1 MAAGA
6 GITPAALKTAKTDET
21 NMKPQFFRYSRSIA
35 ATAIAAAALAACGG
49 GGDDDSPSQAPI
61 ATAATGTGAVAA
73 ATDAPSCGLDE
84 VNVSIG
90 KIRFHK
96 DFQATNASSGWSEVV
111 FAQGTKKVNLLN
123 AASVLGGGTMSIGS
137 VTLPAGIY
145 TQMRVVIETP
155 VAAVQNPNT
164 IRLKGSTAFVNLET
178 PANLATE
185 GVKMPIDLTIEEGKQ
200 ANVVF
205 DLDACNAIHPRATNY
220 VLRPTSRVVPTAL
233 NGVSGYIDKAALAS
247 DVVITAQQGGISA
260 ATAVPNP
267 TTGEFML
274 PRLPAGNWDV
284 VITGKGRATSVIG
297 QVPVTASTTVA
308 VSTVA
313 APIVLPTSTTSTI
326 SGQIGYAA
334 GKVAPDSGTFVAASQ
349 TIAANAST
357 GIPASTFAYRFQPVD
372 QATGNYTL
380 TDLPRTSLRY
390 ALYKPALP
398 LTLANITTVPAA
410 GRYKVEAVAT
420 GYSRVTTF
428 GTNSSG
434 VPNAAATSDVNASAG
449 NVANVNIIFY

>member
-6 GITPAALKTAKTDET
+6 GMTPAALTTAKTDET

-35 ATAIAAAALAACGG
+35 ASAIAAAALAACGG
-49 GGDDDSPSQAPI
+49 GGDDAPAQAPI
-61 ATAATGTGAVAA
+61 ATAATGTVAVAA
-73 ATDAPSCGLDE
+73 MTDAPACGLDE

-123 AASVLGGGTMSIGS
+123 AASVPGGATMDIGS

-164 IRLKGSTAFVNLET
+164 IKLKGATAAVTLET
-178 PANLATE
+178 PASLATE
-185 GVKMPIDLTIEEGKQ
+185 GIKMPIDLKVDEGQQ
-200 ANVVF
+200 AKVVF
-205 DLDACNAIHPRATNY
+205 DFDACNAIQPRAAAY
-220 VLRPTSRVVPTAL
+220 VLRPVSRVVPTAL
-233 NGVSGYIDKAALAS
+233 NGVSGYIDRASLAS

-274 PRLPAGNWDV
+274 PRLPVGNWDV

-313 APIVLPTSTTSTI
+313 APIVLPTSTVSKI

-334 GKVAPDSGTFVAASQ
+334 GKVAPDSGTWVAASQ
-349 TIAANAST
+349 SFAANAAT
-357 GIPASTFAYRFQPVD
+357 GVPATTVTYRFQPVD

-380 TDLPRTSLRY
+380 TDLPRSSLRY

-398 LTLANITTVPAA
+398 LTLANVTTVPAA

-428 GTNSSG
+428 GTNSTG
-434 VPNAAATSDVNASAG
+434 VPNAAATADVNASAG
-449 NVANVNIIFY
+449 DVANVNIIFY

>member
-1 MAAGA
+1 
-6 GITPAALKTAKTDET
+6 
-21 NMKPQFFRYSRSIA
+21 MKPTFFRSSRSIA
-35 ATAIAAAALAACGG
+35 VSAIAAAALAACGG
-49 GGDDDSPSQAPI
+49 GGGDDSPAQAPI
-61 ATAATGTGAVAA
+61 ATAATGTVAVAA
-73 ATDAPSCGLDE
+73 MTGAPSCAFDQ
-84 VNVSIG
+84 VNVSIAR
-90 KIRFHK
+90 IRFHK
-96 DFQATNASSGWSEVV
+96 DFQATAASSGWSEVA
-111 FAQGTKKVNLLN
+111 FAVGAKKLNLLN
-123 AASVLGGGTMSIGS
+123 AAGVLSGATTSLGD

-145 TQMRVVIETP
+145 TQMRLVIETP
-155 VAAVQNPNT
+155 VAATPSPNT
-164 IRLKGSTAFVNLET
+164 VRVKGQSTIAGPGAPGSLET
-178 PANLATE
+178 PASLASE

-200 ANVVF
+200 ASVVF
-205 DLDACNAIHPRATNY
+205 DFDACNSIQPRGDKY
-220 VLRPTSRVVPTAL
+220 LLRPVARVVPAAL

-260 ATAVPNP
+260 ITTVPNP
-267 TTGEFML
+267 TTGEFLL
-274 PRLPAGNWDV
+274 PRLPAGNYDV

-297 QVPVTASTTVA
+297 QVPVAANTTVA

-334 GKVAPDSGTFVAASQ
+334 GKAAPESGTWVAASQ
-349 TIAANAST
+349 SIAANAST
-357 GIPASTFAYRFQPVD
+357 GIPASTFAHRFQPVD

-380 TDLPRTSLRY
+380 TDLPRASLRY

-434 VPNAAATSDVNASAG
+434 VPTATATADVNASTG

>member
-1 MAAGA
+1 
-6 GITPAALKTAKTDET
+6 
-21 NMKPQFFRYSRSIA
+21 MKPQFFRYSRSIA

-49 GGDDDSPSQAPI
+49 GSDDSPDQAPI
-61 ATAATGTGAVAA
+61 ATAANGTVAVAA
-73 ATDAPSCGLDE
+73 MTDAPSCGLDE

-96 DFQATNASSGWSEVV
+96 DFQATGASSGWSELV

-123 AASVLGGGTMSIGS
+123 AAGVQGGATMSIGN

-164 IRLKGSTAFVNLET
+164 IKLKGAASTVTVET
-178 PANLATE
+178 PASLASE

-205 DLDACNAIHPRATNY
+205 DFDACNAIQPRAAAY
-220 VLRPTSRVVPTAL
+220 VLRPISRVVPTAL

-260 ATAVPNP
+260 TTTVPNP
-267 TTGEFML
+267 ATGEFTL
-274 PRLPAGNWDV
+274 PRLPAGNYDV
-284 VITGKGRATSVIG
+284 VVTARGRATSVIG

-313 APIVLPTSTTSTI
+313 APIVLPTSAVSKI
-326 SGQIGYAA
+326 SGQVGYAA
-334 GKVAPDSGTFVAASQ
+334 GKAAPDSGTWVAASQ
-349 TIAANAST
+349 SIAANATT
-357 GIPASTFAYRFQPVD
+357 GIPASTFAHRFQPVD

-380 TDLPRTSLRY
+380 TDLPRASLRY

-428 GTNSSG
+428 GTNSTG
-434 VPNAAATSDVNASAG
+434 VPNAAATADVNASTAD
-449 NVANVNIIFY
+449 VANVNIIFY

>member
-1 MAAGA
+1 
-6 GITPAALKTAKTDET
+6 
-21 NMKPQFFRYSRSIA
+21 MKPTFFRSSRSIA
-35 ATAIAAAALAACGG
+35 VSAIAAAALAACGG
-49 GGDDDSPSQAPI
+49 GGGDDSPAQAPI
-61 ATAATGTGAVAA
+61 ATAATGTVAVSAM
-73 ATDAPSCGLDE
+73 TDAPSCAFDQ
-84 VNVSIG
+84 VNVSIAR
-90 KIRFHK
+90 IRFHK
-96 DFQATNASSGWSEVV
+96 DFQATAASSGWSEVA
-111 FAQGTKKVNLLN
+111 FAVGAKKVNLLN
-123 AASVLGGGTMSIGS
+123 AAGVLGGATMSMGD

-155 VAAVQNPNT
+155 VAATPTPNT
-164 IRLKGSTAFVNLET
+164 ARLKGATATVTLET
-178 PANLATE
+178 PAYLASE
-185 GVKMPIDLTIEEGKQ
+185 GVKMPIDLTIEEGKK
-200 ANVVF
+200 ADVVF
-205 DLDACNAIHPRATNY
+205 DFDACNAVQPRAAAY
-220 VLRPTSRVVPTAL
+220 VLRPISRVVPTAL

-260 ATAVPNP
+260 VTTVPNP
-267 TTGEFML
+267 TTGEFLL
-274 PRLPAGNWDV
+274 PRLPAGNYDV

-297 QVPVTASTTVA
+297 QVPVAASTTVA

-313 APIVLPTSTTSTI
+313 APIVLPTSTTSSI

-334 GKVAPDSGTFVAASQ
+334 GKVAPDSGTWVAASQ
-349 TIAANAST
+349 SIAANAST
-357 GIPASTFAYRFQPVD
+357 GIPASTFAHRFQPVD

-380 TDLPRTSLRY
+380 TDLPRASLRY

-428 GTNSSG
+428 GTSSNG
-434 VPNAAATSDVNASAG
+434 TPVATATTDVNASAG

>member
-1 MAAGA
+1 
-6 GITPAALKTAKTDET
+6 
-21 NMKPQFFRYSRSIA
+21 MKPQFFQYSRSIA

-49 GGDDDSPSQAPI
+49 GGGDDSPAQAPI
-61 ATAATGTGAVAA
+61 ATAATGTVAVAA
-73 ATDAPSCGLDE
+73 MTNAPSCGLDE
-84 VNVSIG
+84 VNVSIA
-90 KIRFHK
+90 KLRFHK

-123 AASVLGGGTMSIGS
+123 AASVLGGATMNLGE

-155 VAAVQNPNT
+155 VAALQNPNT
-164 IRLKGSTAFVNLET
+164 IKLKGATSTVTLET
-178 PANLATE
+178 PASLATE
-185 GVKMPIDLTIEEGKQ
+185 GVKLPIDLKVDEGKK
-200 ANVVF
+200 ADVVF
-205 DLDACNAIHPRATNY
+205 DFDACNAIQPRGTFY
-220 VLRPTSRVVPTAL
+220 VLRPISRVVPTAL

-260 ATAVPNP
+260 ATTVPNP

-313 APIVLPTSTTSTI
+313 APIVLPTSTTSKI
-326 SGQIGYAA
+326 SGQVGYAT
-334 GKVAPDSGTFVAASQ
+334 GKAAPDSGTWVAASQ
-349 TIAANAST
+349 SFVANATT
-357 GIPASTFAYRFQPVD
+357 GIPATTIAHRFQPVD

-380 TDLPRTSLRY
+380 TDLPRASLRY

-410 GRYKVEAVAT
+410 GRYKVEAVAN

-428 GTNSSG
+428 GTNSTG
-434 VPNAAATSDVNASAG
+434 VPIATATTDVNASAG
-449 NVANVNIIFY
+449 DVANVNMIFY

>member
-1 MAAGA
+1 
-6 GITPAALKTAKTDET
+6 
-21 NMKPQFFRYSRSIA
+21 MKPQFFQYSRSIA
-35 ATAIAAAALAACGG
+35 ASAIAAAALAACGG
-49 GGDDDSPSQAPI
+49 GGGDDAPAQALG
-61 ATAATGTGAVAA
+61 ATAATGTVAVAA
-73 ATDAPSCGLDE
+73 MTDAPACGLDE
-84 VNVSIG
+84 VNVSIA
-90 KIRFHK
+90 KLRFHK

-123 AASVLGGGTMSIGS
+123 AASVLGGATMSIGE

-164 IRLKGSTAFVNLET
+164 IKLRGGTAAVTLET
-178 PANLATE
+178 PASLATE
-185 GVKMPIDLTIEEGKQ
+185 GVKMPIDLKIEEGKK
-200 ANVVF
+200 ADVVF
-205 DLDACNAIHPRATNY
+205 DFDACNAIHPRAAAY
-220 VLRPTSRVVPTAL
+220 VLRPSSRVVPTGL

-260 ATAVPNP
+260 ATTVPNP
-267 TTGEFML
+267 ATGEFML

-297 QVPVTASTTVA
+297 QVPVTAGTTVA

-313 APIVLPTSTTSTI
+313 APIVLPTSTVSKI

-349 TIAANAST
+349 SFVANATT
-357 GIPASTFAYRFQPVD
+357 GVPATTVTYRFQPVD
-372 QATGNYTL
+372 QATGNYTS
-380 TDLPRTSLRY
+380 TDLPRASLRY

-398 LTLANITTVPAA
+398 LALANITTVPAT
-410 GRYKVEAVAT
+410 GRYKVEAVAN
-420 GYSRVTTF
+420 GYSRVNTF
-428 GTNSSG
+428 GLNSTG
-434 VPNAAATSDVNASAG
+434 VPIATTNDVNASAG
-449 NVANVNIIFY
+449 DVANVNIIFY

>member
-1 MAAGA
+1 
-6 GITPAALKTAKTDET
+6 
-21 NMKPQFFRYSRSIA
+21 MKPQFFRTSRTLA
-35 ATAIAAAALAACGG
+35 AGAIAAAALAACGG
-49 GGDDDSPSQAPI
+49 GGGDDAAAQAPI
-61 ATAATGTGAVAA
+61 ATAATGTVAVAA
-73 ATDAPSCGLDE
+73 MTDAPSCGIDD
-84 VNVSIG
+84 VSVSIA

-111 FAQGTKKVNLLN
+111 FAQGTKKVNLIN
-123 AASVLGGGTMSIGS
+123 AAGVLSGPTLNIGN

-164 IRLKGSTAFVNLET
+164 IRLKGTTANINLET
-178 PANLATE
+178 PASLATE
-185 GVKMPIDLTIEEGKQ
+185 GVKMPVDLVIEEGKQ

-205 DLDACNAIHPRATNY
+205 DFDACNAIQPRAGNY
-220 VLRPTSRVVPTAL
+220 LLRPVSRVVPTAL
-233 NGVSGYIDKAALAS
+233 NGVSGFIEKPALGS
-247 DVVITAQQGGISA
+247 DVVITAQQGGIA
-260 ATAVPNP
+260 AMTTVPNP
-267 TTGEFML
+267 TTGEFLL

-284 VITGKGRATSVIG
+284 VINAKGRATSVIG
-297 QVPVTASTTVA
+297 QVPVTAGTTVA

-313 APIVLPTSTTSTI
+313 APIVLATSTTSTI
-326 SGQIGYAA
+326 SGQIGYAT
-334 GKVAPDSGTFVAASQ
+334 GKAPPETGTWVAASQ
-349 TIAANAST
+349 SIAANAT
-357 GIPASTFAYRFQPVD
+357 AGIPASTFAYRFQPVD

-380 TDLPRTSLRY
+380 LDLPRASLRY

-398 LTLANITTVPAA
+398 LTLANITTTPAA

-428 GTNSSG
+428 GTNSTG